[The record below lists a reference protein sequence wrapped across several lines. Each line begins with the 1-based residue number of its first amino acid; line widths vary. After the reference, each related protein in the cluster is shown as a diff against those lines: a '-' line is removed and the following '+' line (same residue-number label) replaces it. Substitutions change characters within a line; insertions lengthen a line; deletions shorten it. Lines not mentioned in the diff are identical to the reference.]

1 MNDIV
6 KSIGALL
13 LMSIVILLIMFS
25 AGFLV
30 DYINKYFKG
39 GCIGN
44 SFLYVIIV
52 LSGIYIL
59 KQNNNCF
66 KK

>member
-13 LMSIVILLIMFS
+13 LMSIIILLIMFS
-25 AGFLV
+25 TGYLV
-30 DYINKYFKG
+30 DYINKYFKY
-39 GCIGN
+39 GCVGN
-44 SFLYVIIV
+44 SLLYVIIV

-59 KQNNNCF
+59 KQNNMCF